1 MHIERDS
8 KRSITS
14 QYRPFFHRFIE
25 ANRMYEVNQSA
36 SFPVPEEPLW
46 RGTHI
51 ASLSNR
57 P

>member
-14 QYRPFFHRFIE
+14 QYCPFFHRFIE

-36 SFPVPEEPLW
+36 SFPVPEEPYGVVRIL
-46 RGTHI
+46 HH
-51 ASLSNR
+51 
-57 P
+57 

>member
-25 ANRMYEVNQSA
+25 ANRMYEVTSPPR
-36 SFPVPEEPLW
+36 SRFRRSPYGVVCIL
-46 RGTHI
+46 HH
-51 ASLSNR
+51 
-57 P
+57 